1 MLFISRLL
9 THSLPTGCSEEPDF
23 IAFYHDHKNDYA
35 SVDLKTLRQIK
46 EVSRKEYKRGIEEE
60 EERRDIDQN
69 REVVD
74 EKTSVTAWL
83 RSLEVEP

>member
-1 MLFISRLL
+1 M
-9 THSLPTGCSEEPDF
+9 EMKKDF
-23 IAFYHDHKNDYA
+23 ITFYQDHKNDYA